1 MKKLSFLGI
10 GPRIAIVFLP
20 WLAASIALSCIKR
33 GVFAYTSENYN
44 TFLIVGIVL
53 LAAGLIFYF
62 STVRIL
68 MAGLKETKLQTK
80 GPYSLCQNPLYA
92 VIFLIIIPALSLL
105 LNSWLVLTSSLSGYL
120 MFRLFISNEY
130 SELEKFFGEEYLK
143 YKKDTP
149 EFFPIPIKKWFSKN

>member
-10 GPRIAIVFLP
+10 GPRIAILLLP
-20 WLAASIALSCIKR
+20 WLAASIALSCIKI
-33 GVFAYTSENYN
+33 GVFGYTSEQNN
-44 TFLIVGIVL
+44 IVMIAGIVL
-53 LAAGLIFYF
+53 MAVGLIFYF

-92 VIFLIIIPALSLL
+92 AIILLIIPALSLL
-105 LNSWLVLTSSLSGYL
+105 LNSWLVLTSSLAGYI
-120 MFRLFISNEY
+120 MFRIFIGSEY

-149 EFFPIPIKKWFSKN
+149 EFFPFPVKRWLSKN